1 MKIKK
6 QTWLTL
12 LAALGI
18 IIIVAVVEL
27 WMGRVPWCKC
37 GYLKLWHGV
46 VYSSENS
53 QHLSDWYT
61 PSHII
66 HGILFYALLWLF
78 FRKMPA
84 HKRFLLAVLIEG
96 GWEILENTDFI
107 INHYREVTI
116 SLDYF
121 GDSVINSIADIL
133 AAMLGFY
140 LAYKWP
146 VWLTIVVVLVLEIY
160 VGLAIRDNLTLNI
173 IMLTFHIPAIKEW
186 QLGAGFVPGL

>member
-1 MKIKK
+1 MDGAGAVV
-6 QTWLTL
+6 QMRLPE
-12 LAALGI
+12 
-18 IIIVAVVEL
+18 IVARRGL
-27 WMGRVPWCKC
+27 QLR
-37 GYLKLWHGV
+37 KLPALV
-46 VYSSENS
+46 RLVYAFAHYSRNFILCSPLAVFPENACT
-53 QHLSDWYT
+53 Q
-61 PSHII
+61 
-66 HGILFYALLWLF
+66 AF
-78 FRKMPA
+78 F
-84 HKRFLLAVLIEG
+84 LAVLIEG

-173 IMLTFHIPAIKEW
+173 IMLTFPIPAIKEW